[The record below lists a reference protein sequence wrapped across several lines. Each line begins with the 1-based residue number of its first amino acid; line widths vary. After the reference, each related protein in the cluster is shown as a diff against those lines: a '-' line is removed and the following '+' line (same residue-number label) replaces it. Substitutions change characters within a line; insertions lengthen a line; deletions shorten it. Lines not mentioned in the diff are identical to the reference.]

1 MYSTHKNTFHWLL
14 KIAAVSTGPFVA
26 PPSLGCR
33 FGQLCQWWWDQ
44 FAAMSTM
51 SGSPWAKHLRTCDRK
66 GCVEI
71 HTYFLY
77 QDCIWHT
84 LHSISVLQSL
94 FVCNLKCQFWIL
106 FRVRRTGAKQIYWY
120 WYWYIRNVL
129 MSYISPENRTI
140 SPGSSIIYRATR
152 RHKQGLFWISITK
165 TLQV

>member
-1 MYSTHKNTFHWLL
+1 MTWHVFSDGLSPQPIATFFLVIVVIAFTSDTSNMYSTHKNTFHWLL

-71 HTYFLY
+71 HTFCIRIVSGTHYIPFLFY
-77 QDCIWHT
+77 S
-84 LHSISVLQSL
+84 LYLSVVLNADSGFFSGFDGQ
-94 FVCNLKCQFWIL
+94 VQNK
-106 FRVRRTGAKQIYWY
+106 
-120 WYWYIRNVL
+120 YID
-129 MSYISPENRTI
+129 ID
-140 SPGSSIIYRATR
+140 IIYT
-152 RHKQGLFWISITK
+152 
-165 TLQV
+165 